1 MRPRM
6 RYGLFLLGLSLALL
20 TGCTTVSVGNEQLRS
35 ISAENIH
42 GQIIDGKT
50 TKDEIRSRFGGPSSM
65 SFTNDGLLVWT
76 YDFEIL
82 SQKFPFTPQLEGH
95 KKLLTILFNTD
106 GSVKDF
112 AYEQSKI
119 ARNVSLFF
127 GM

>member
-1 MRPRM
+1 M
-6 RYGLFLLGLSLALL
+6 RYSLFLLGLSLALL
-20 TGCTTVSVGNEQLRS
+20 TGCTTVSVGDEQLRS

-42 GQIIDGKT
+42 EQIIDGKT
-50 TKDEIRSRFGGPSSM
+50 TKNEIRSRFGGPSGM
-65 SFTNDGLLVWT
+65 SFTDDGLLVWT

-82 SQKFPFTPQLEGH
+82 SQKIPFTPQLEGH
-95 KKLLTILFNTD
+95 KKLLTILFNKD